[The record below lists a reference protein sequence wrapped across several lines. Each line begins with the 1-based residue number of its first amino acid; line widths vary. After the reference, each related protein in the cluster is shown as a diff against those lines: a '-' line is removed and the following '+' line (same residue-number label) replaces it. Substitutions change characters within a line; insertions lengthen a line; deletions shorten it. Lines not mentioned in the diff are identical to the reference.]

1 MIRCPEGH
9 FYDPAKHPGCP
20 WCALPAD
27 TGGMEQKTR
36 PVMMPPPIPGGFPA
50 PPPLAG
56 GPLPPPPSL
65 PPLPLPPPVG
75 VAPIPAAGG
84 GPYPGATVR
93 VGAGAK
99 TLKTE
104 PVVGWL
110 VCLDGPDR
118 GKDYRLHNE
127 KNYIGRA
134 PVNDVVVESDNT
146 VSRERHGLVIFD
158 PKHRTFWALP
168 GDAAGLV
175 YLNGEIVN
183 APAEMKNDDVIE
195 VGKTKLVLIA
205 FCGGKY
211 NWAEAES

>member
-1 MIRCPEGH
+1 MADKMIRCPEGH
-9 FYDPAKHPGCP
+9 FYDPAKHNGCP

-36 PVMMPPPIPGGFPA
+36 PVAVPPPIPG
-50 PPPLAG
+50 AG
-56 GPLPPPPSL
+56 IPGGALPPPP
-65 PPLPLPPPVG
+65 PLPPVPGAVPSAG
-75 VAPIPAAGG
+75 PA
-84 GPYPGATVR
+84 PGATVR
-93 VGAGAK
+93 VGVAKAGK
-99 TLKTE
+99 SE

-110 VCLDGPDR
+110 VCLEGPDR

-134 PVNDVVVESDNT
+134 PAMDVVIEGDNT

-158 PKHRTFWALP
+158 PKKQTFWALP

-183 APAEMKNDDVIE
+183 APTQMKGDDVLEI
-195 VGKTKLVLIA
+195 GRTKLVLVA

-211 NWAEAES
+211 SWAEAEN

>member
-36 PVMMPPPIPGGFPA
+36 PVMMPPPLPGGGSGAFA
-50 PPPLAG
+50 GPPLP
-56 GPLPPPPSL
+56 PLPPPP
-65 PPLPLPPPVG
+65 PGFAPPPVPSQSG
-75 VAPIPAAGG
+75 VMPMPS
-84 GPYPGATVR
+84 GPPPGATVR

-110 VCLDGPDR
+110 VCLEGPDR

-134 PVNDVVVESDNT
+134 PVNDIVVESDNT

-158 PKHRTFWALP
+158 PKKHVFWALP

-183 APAEMKNDDVIE
+183 SPTEMHGDDVLEI
-195 VGKTKLVLIA
+195 GKTKLVLIA
-205 FCGGKY
+205 FCGPKY
-211 NWAEAES
+211 KWEEAES